1 MDFTLP
7 TTKAEMYETLA
18 EIYTHYKLAPISFE
32 PIELPTLSLT
42 KLNYVP
48 LTDAELTAA
57 ATTILSG
64 AHTRELALK
73 KKEIS
78 DEIKTLQEKKKL
90 LVAEMDADIAS
101 TEEDYAESERK
112 IAVEA
117 VKNGVYYSD
126 ASLREKYRQEKDKNA
141 DIEKIRQKYKSQ
153 IADIEAKITQK
164 TEELDGADDFYQ
176 TIFDAEISSKVKELK
191 EADEEKAK
199 EITKYNTELSQKEQ
213 NSACNNAKTMKKYEI
228 DFLAVK
234 AKGFSKDE
242 LVNNGYYKDVLKC
255 VTAYYNTL
263 SAADA
268 YNDIMSD
275 AGLAPYLD
283 DYFDDILVMYKL
295 KANEN

>member
-7 TTKAEMYETLA
+7 TTKAEMYDTLA

-141 DIEKIRQKYKSQ
+141 AIQKIRQKYKSQ
-153 IADIEAKITQK
+153 IVGIEAKITQK

-176 TIFDAEISSKVKELK
+176 TIFDAEISS
-191 EADEEKAK
+191 
-199 EITKYNTELSQKEQ
+199 
-213 NSACNNAKTMKKYEI
+213 
-228 DFLAVK
+228 
-234 AKGFSKDE
+234 
-242 LVNNGYYKDVLKC
+242 
-255 VTAYYNTL
+255 
-263 SAADA
+263 
-268 YNDIMSD
+268 
-275 AGLAPYLD
+275 
-283 DYFDDILVMYKL
+283 
-295 KANEN
+295 